1 MEGARMRAFLK
12 RKFGLTDGG
21 VRAVQKAAVISFLM
35 NAGYM
40 ALMLIAMH
48 YGDNVLQGVIK
59 PAWYYFALIAVTLIV
74 LYVIIDREY
83 VMTFNETYKEATALR
98 LEIADRLK
106 ELPLSYFSRH
116 DLSDLAQTIM
126 QDVTDIEHAMSH
138 SMPRCI
144 AYVFFLAVMCVL
156 LIVSNPALGAA
167 AILPLLLGLALMLL
181 SQNMQKRWTGKY
193 FWKTRETTEA
203 FQEAIELQ
211 REIKSCGFEEE
222 NYRAVSASLDAA
234 ETLRLRAEIT
244 QAAPILLSATIMK
257 LSVGIITVVSA
268 TLLRAGA
275 IELIY
280 IIGFLLASMRLVDAV
295 GALEDYF
302 AELVY
307 LDARVSRINE
317 LRNTPTQTG
326 EDAALK
332 HFDIELR
339 NVGFAYNGEAK
350 VVDGVSFTAKQNQ
363 VTAIVGPSGCG
374 KSTVLRLISRLY
386 DYGEGTI
393 CIDGRDIQEI
403 STDALFDKVSFV
415 FQDVILFNASV
426 LDNIRMGRPDAS
438 DEEVREAARLANCEE
453 FIRKLPQ
460 GYDTP
465 IGENGGRLSGGERQ
479 RLSIARALL
488 KNAPI
493 LLLDEIS
500 ASLDVENEMK
510 IQEALSRLIAGKTV
524 IIVSHRLRSI
534 EKVDQI
540 VVMDAGKVGAAG
552 THEELLAHSAL
563 YRRLIE
569 RSRMAEA
576 FTY

>member
-1 MEGARMRAFLK
+1 MRALLK

-21 VRAVQKAAVISFLM
+21 VRAVQKAAVVSFLM
-35 NAGYM
+35 NAGYK

-48 YGDNVLQGVIK
+48 YGDNILKGVIK
-59 PAWYYFALIAVTLIV
+59 PAWYYLAIIAVTLVV

-83 VMTFNETYKEATALR
+83 VMTYNETYKEATALR

-144 AYVFFLAVMCVL
+144 AYVFFLVVMCVL
-156 LIVSNPALGAA
+156 LIVSNPVLGVA
-167 AILPLLLGLALMLL
+167 AIVPLLLGLFLMLL
-181 SQNMQKRWTGKY
+181 SQNLQKKWTGKY

-222 NYRAVSASLDAA
+222 NYKAVAASLDEA
-234 ETLRLRAEIT
+234 ERLRLRSELT
-244 QAAPILLSATIMK
+244 QAAPILLSTTIMK
-257 LSVGIITVVSA
+257 LSIGVITVVSA
-268 TLLRAGA
+268 ALLRAGA

-295 GALEDYF
+295 GAMEDYF

-307 LDARVSRINE
+307 LDARVARINE

-326 EDAALK
+326 EDAELK
-332 HFDIELR
+332 HFDIELQ
-339 NVGFAYNGEAK
+339 NVGFAYNEDAR
-350 VVDGVSFTAKQNQ
+350 VVNGISFTAKQDE

-374 KSTVLRLISRLY
+374 KSTLLRLISRLY
-386 DYGEGTI
+386 DYEEGTI
-393 CIDGRDIQEI
+393 RIDGRDIREI
-403 STDALFDKVSFV
+403 STDSLFDKVSFV

-426 LDNIRMGRPDAS
+426 LDNIRMGRPDAT
-438 DEEVREAARLANCEE
+438 DEEVKEAARLANCEE
-453 FIRKLPQ
+453 FVLKLPQ

-500 ASLDVENEMK
+500 ASLDVENERK
-510 IQEALSRLIAGKTV
+510 IQEALNRLIAGKTV
-524 IIVSHRLRSI
+524 IIVSHRLKSI
-534 EKVDQI
+534 EKADQI
-540 VVMDAGKVGAAG
+540 VVMDAGKVDAAG
-552 THEELLAHSAL
+552 THAELLEKSAL

-569 RSRMAEA
+569 KTRLTEQ
-576 FTY
+576 FVY